1 MTQRLIAFLP
11 FVASVPDS
19 AMTFLREVGA
29 RGYAV
34 NPILCDG
41 VFSAC
46 DVHLRREQRP
56 ANTCLLCQASAAGRM
71 AQWKMPYRWLG
82 RWHAPEDTQTA
93 GAWVASLK
101 PQDYPNAADNRWP
114 LGEWI
119 ADSVQRH
126 LGAEPNLADPSA
138 AMIFAS
144 HLFSARLAADA
155 LNRMYGDTR
164 ADAIFVAE
172 SRSALARTAL
182 GVAKDH
188 ALPVLLPES

>member
-1 MTQRLIAFLP
+1 MTQRLTAFLP

-19 AMTFLREVGA
+19 AMTFLRDVGA
-29 RGYAV
+29 RGYAL

-41 VFSAC
+41 LFSAC

-56 ANTCLLCQASAAGRM
+56 ANTCLLCQAGAAGRM

-82 RWHAPEDTQTA
+82 RWHAPEDMQTA

-101 PQDYPNAADNRWP
+101 PQDYPNAAVDRWH
-114 LGEWI
+114 LGEWV
-119 ADSVQRH
+119 AASVQRH
-126 LGAEPNLADPSA
+126 LGSAPDLADPGA
-138 AMIFAS
+138 AMTFAS

-172 SRSALARTAL
+172 SRSALSRTAL
-182 GVAKDH
+182 GVAKAH
-188 ALPVLLPES
+188 ALPVLFAEN